1 MNYNISIKRQVC
13 FEFSKL
19 SSFESIKFVKV
30 AASLVLVAISV
41 IQKSTVKLDAC
52 SYLYS
57 GSKIDIEIL
66 VLDHCNFHFDKA
78 CDGVH

>member
-1 MNYNISIKRQVC
+1 MNYNISIKRQVY

-19 SSFESIKFVKV
+19 SCFESIKFVKV
-30 AASLVLVAISV
+30 AASLVLVATYV

-66 VLDHCNFHFDKA
+66 VLDYSNFHFDKA

>member
-1 MNYNISIKRQVC
+1 MNYNICIKRQVC
-13 FEFSKL
+13 FKFSKL
-19 SSFESIKFVKV
+19 SRFEYIRFVKV
-30 AASLVLVAISV
+30 AASIVLVATSV

-57 GSKIDIEIL
+57 GSKIDIDNLIL
-66 VLDHCNFHFDKA
+66 DYSNFHFDKA